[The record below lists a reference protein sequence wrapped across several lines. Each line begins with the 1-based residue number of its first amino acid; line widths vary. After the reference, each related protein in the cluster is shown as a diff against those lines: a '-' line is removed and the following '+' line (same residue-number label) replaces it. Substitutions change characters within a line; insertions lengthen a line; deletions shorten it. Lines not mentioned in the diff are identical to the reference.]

1 MQNTRRP
8 VPSTAKASTSTS
20 DIQKQF
26 GERASGS
33 NRIDAPPGQQFQS
46 VAEVEAFP
54 LNPEPSTSE
63 LKGIPPSSGFRK
75 EDNANTSEVRKSLIF
90 GEFPSLAEGTV
101 KPTADNSMHMGT
113 SGNAWVNL
121 NQPDASR
128 PNSSPFQGEVRP
140 RDPTNEKI
148 AKRVLSGDTW
158 SDRWFYQFCLLYQC

>member
-8 VPSTAKASTSTS
+8 LLSTAKASTSTS
-20 DIQKQF
+20 DTQKQF
-26 GERASGS
+26 EERASGS
-33 NRIDAPPGQQFQS
+33 GWIDAPPGQQFQS
-46 VAEVEAFP
+46 VAEVKAFP
-54 LNPEPSTSE
+54 LNPEPSTSK

-113 SGNAWVNL
+113 SGNL

-128 PNSSPFQGEVRP
+128 PNSSPFQGEVRT

-148 AKRVLSGDTW
+148 AKRILSGDAW
-158 SDRWFYQFCLLYQC
+158 SDRWFY

>member
-8 VPSTAKASTSTS
+8 VRSTAKASTSTS

-33 NRIDAPPGQQFQS
+33 DWIDAPPGQHFQS
-46 VAEVEAFP
+46 IAEVKAFP
-54 LNPEPSTSE
+54 LNPAPSTSK

-75 EDNANTSEVRKSLIF
+75 EDNPNTSEVRKSLIF

-101 KPTADNSMHMGT
+101 KPTAYNSMHVGT
-113 SGNAWVNL
+113 SGSL

-140 RDPTNEKI
+140 GDPTNEKI
-148 AKRVLSGDTW
+148 AKRILSGDTW
-158 SDRWFYQFCLLYQC
+158 SDTWFYQFCLLYQCWTV